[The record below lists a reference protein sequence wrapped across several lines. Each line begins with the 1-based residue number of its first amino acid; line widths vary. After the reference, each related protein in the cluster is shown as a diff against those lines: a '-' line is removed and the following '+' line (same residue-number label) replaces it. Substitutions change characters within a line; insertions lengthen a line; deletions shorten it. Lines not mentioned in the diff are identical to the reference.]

1 MARFRWLLFLCFFSL
16 PLAYSQSVPTLRV
29 GAVLSLTGQNAAI
42 GNAQSAAL
50 RAWQRGVQTR
60 GLSVEILTVD
70 DRSNPEEARRQA
82 EGLLED
88 EVHALLCCA
97 TKDAL
102 ERSLPI
108 IQESGVP
115 TLLLG
120 PSPLPSD
127 PAQNYWLFG
136 VLPDNAA
143 QLRRVA
149 LQEERSLA
157 LMGLEGEVGDMA
169 LGVLAQAGIRPL
181 AEERYAQDVQT
192 LTPEA
197 LWIATRQPDAVL
209 VWGQMADTKLAVDAL
224 SRRGFDGRVYINPQV
239 YSEAGV
245 LERADLRGTL
255 TITDALSI
263 GRLPST
269 QPTYEETR
277 RFISALN
284 ATSGLTRPS
293 AAGAHAWDALTLLK
307 RAFEQTLAYQA
318 LEADNT
324 PATRQ
329 ALRDALIGL
338 GPTVGAAAVY
348 DYSERD
354 HSGVQPSSLLV
365 ARVARGQLVAP

>member
-1 MARFRWLLFLCFFSL
+1 MARFKWLLFLCFFSL
-16 PLAYSQSVPTLRV
+16 PLAHSQSVPTLRV

-70 DRSNPEEARRQA
+70 DRSNPEEAARQA
-82 EGLLED
+82 EGLVED
-88 EVHALLCCA
+88 GVHALLCCA
-97 TKDAL
+97 TNDAL
-102 ERSLPI
+102 ERSLPVI
-108 IQESGVP
+108 GEGVL

-136 VLPDNAA
+136 VLPDSAA
-143 QLRRVA
+143 QLSRIA

-169 LGVLAQAGIRPL
+169 LGVLAQAGIRPV
-181 AEERYAQDVQT
+181 AEERYEQGVQT

-197 LWIATRQPDAVL
+197 LWIATRQPGAVL

-224 SRRGFDGRVYINPQV
+224 SQRGFDGRVYINPQV

-245 LERADLRGTL
+245 LGRADLRGTL
-255 TITDALSI
+255 TVTDALSV
-263 GRLPST
+263 GRLPNT
-269 QPTYEETR
+269 QPTYGETR

-293 AAGAHAWDALTLLK
+293 AAGAHAWDALTLLR

-338 GPTVGAAAVY
+338 GPTVGAAAIY

-365 ARVARGQLVAP
+365 ARVARGQLVVP